1 MELTTGLLIIAGLF
15 LLVLV
20 PYLVLEIGK
29 GKAFGHTRFTWF
41 KARGHSDI
49 GKDASVH
56 YPQPG
61 DKEVREARR

>member
-1 MELTTGLLIIAGLF
+1 MELTTGLLIVAGLF

-20 PYLVLEIGK
+20 PYLVLEIRK
-29 GKAFGHTRFTWF
+29 GKAF
-41 KARGHSDI
+41 GHSDI

-61 DKEVREARR
+61 EKEGSGPRR